1 MMVPGLPQW
10 AKTLPPNAGSVGS
23 ILGQGTKVPHA
34 VECGLTL
41 KKKKIAA
48 SLQSQ
53 LLTAGVAATIKRPG
67 PAHSPVT
74 PVPLGFQHSSIE
86 EPAGTVKFFHF
97 TLSVQVRKN
106 PR

>member
-1 MMVPGLPQW
+1 M
-10 AKTLPPNAGSVGS
+10 PPNAGSVGS
-23 ILGQGTKVPHA
+23 ILGQGTRVPHA
-34 VECGLTL
+34 VEYCLTL
-41 KKKKIAA
+41 KKKKKIAA

-74 PVPLGFQHSSIE
+74 PVPLGFQHSSTE
-86 EPAGTVKFFHF
+86 ELAGTVMLFHF

>member
-1 MMVPGLPQW
+1 M
-10 AKTLPPNAGSVGS
+10 
-23 ILGQGTKVPHA
+23 GQDSA
-34 VECGLTL
+34 SQCRECGFNPWSRNQGPTCGGVWSDT